1 MSTTSLSCI
10 SMKNQASKARPEIF
24 NVNSNNP
31 VFYPFSIK
39 TSKCSGNRNNINDP
53 YAKICVPDVV
63 KYLNV
68 KVLNGS
74 NLAEEKGVL
83 YFFLLYIKLF
93 YYIKMGESADSTYY
107 QKIRHVIL
115 NRAKDYYEKDKE
127 RLRRQARDK

>member
-53 YAKICVPDVV
+53 YAKICVLDVV
-63 KYLNV
+63 KDLNV
-68 KVLNGS
+68 KVLNLMSRTNEIRHIKSHETCRCICRLDGVVC
-74 NLAEEKGVL
+74 NNKQRWNNDKCQCEYNELIDKGVC
-83 YFFLLYIKLF
+83 
-93 YYIKMGESADSTYY
+93 
-107 QKIRHVIL
+107 
-115 NRAKDYYEKDKE
+115 DKGY
-127 RLRRQARDK
+127 A